1 MEDLQRKFAAFEL
14 RAADD
19 ATGEIDGYGSVFGV
33 RDTYGDVVEAGA
45 FSGSLQARSPAMLWQ
60 HRMDQPIGRW
70 TEAQEDARGLRLKGR
85 INLKTTLGRDAYEL
99 VKDGSVTG
107 LSIGFRVKSDEMDGA
122 VRRIKEVDL
131 FEVSLV
137 TMPANEAAQVTGV
150 RSEMTERELERR
162 LIGIVSR
169 KEAKALA
176 AAWKELRAQRDV
188 ADEGAGQRRDAVAA
202 LEEIRNIL
210 RGTHGKRGPEGAG

>member
-1 MEDLQRKFAAFEL
+1 MDDLQRKFAAFEL

-33 RDTYGDVVEAGA
+33 RDTYGDVVEPGA
-45 FSGSLQARSPAMLWQ
+45 FAESLSVRTPAMLLQ
-60 HRMDQPIGRW
+60 HRMDAPIGKW
-70 TEAQEDARGLRLKGR
+70 IKAEEDARGLRLLGR
-85 INLKTTLGRDAYEL
+85 VNLKTTMGRDAYEL
-99 VKDGSVTG
+99 VKDGCVTG
-107 LSIGFRVKSDEMDGA
+107 LSIGFRTKSDEMDGP

-150 RSEMTERELERR
+150 RSDMTERELERR

-188 ADEGAGQRRDAVAA
+188 ADAGEVARRDAAAA
-202 LEEIRNIL
+202 LHEIRNIL